1 VISKEK
7 TFMNT
12 WGHSVRLSIFGE
24 SHGRAVGIVID
35 GLPPG
40 EPLDMEEASREMKR
54 RAPGRDEFS
63 TARRE
68 ADEVEVLGGLLDGR
82 TTGAPLCG
90 VIFNSDARSGDYGAL
105 LRPGHADW
113 TALLKFGG
121 FADMRG
127 GGHFSG
133 RLTAPLTFAGSVAKQ
148 ILKRDGVEI
157 YARITEIGGVTDDA
171 ASLTREERRAVS
183 ADGFPA
189 SPTAAAAMKE
199 AIRSAREEGDSV
211 GGTVEIAAFGLPG
224 GLGEPFF
231 GSMESSI
238 ASLVFSVP
246 AVKGIEFGGGF
257 GLASMRGSVANDALY
272 AEKGRIFTKTN
283 HSGGILGGITNGM
296 PLTVKVVIKPTPS
309 IALPQE
315 SVDPSSMT
323 GGTVR
328 IAGRHDPC
336 IVQRAVPVMEAC
348 LAICSLDAALTA
360 AGNRRGP
367 E

>member
-1 VISKEK
+1 
-7 TFMNT
+7 MNT
-12 WGHSVRLSIFGE
+12 WGNGVKLSIFGE

-40 EPLDMEEASREMKR
+40 EQVSMDAVSLEMKR
-54 RAPGRDEFS
+54 RAPGYDEFS

-68 ADEVEVLGGLLDGR
+68 ADKVEILSGLFDGR

-90 VIFNSDARSGDYGAL
+90 VIFNADARPGDYGAL

-148 ILKRDGVEI
+148 ILSRREVEI
-157 YARITEIGGVTDDA
+157 YGRIVGIGGVTDDT
-171 ASLTREERRAVS
+171 ASLTLEERRAVS
-183 ADGFPA
+183 AAEFPA
-189 SPTAAAAMKE
+189 SPPVVPAMKE
-199 AIRSAREEGDSV
+199 AIRSAKDKGDSV
-211 GGTVEIAAFGLPG
+211 GGVVETGVFGLSG

-238 ASLVFSVP
+238 SSLVFSVP
-246 AVKGIEFGGGF
+246 AVKGIEFGDGF
-257 GLASMRGSVANDALY
+257 RLASMRGSEANDALCVEDGKIL
-272 AEKGRIFTKTN
+272 ARTN

-296 PLTVKVVIKPTPS
+296 PLMVRVVLKPTPS

-315 SVDPSSMT
+315 SVDPSGMT
-323 GGTVR
+323 GKTIQ

-336 IVQRAVPVMEAC
+336 IVKRAVPVLEAC
-348 LAICSLDAALTA
+348 LAVCSLDAMVTA
-360 AGNRRGP
+360 ARNRQ
-367 E
+367 